1 MFAQQYKIIMVHRVS
16 AKDLSVGE
24 QVEKSEHPWA
34 SRSVARKIAQDHL
47 RENPKAYS
55 SGKGGSSDSR
65 EVVILNM
72 NAKFVPPRKKKPPA
86 PQPVSNAPG
95 WIPQS
100 ARLWG

>member
-55 SGKGGSSDSR
+55 SGKGVYYLLANLAGIAAATGWNY
-65 EVVILNM
+65 VM
-72 NAKFVPPRKKKPPA
+72 NKK
-86 PQPVSNAPG
+86 VT
-95 WIPQS
+95 
-100 ARLWG
+100 WG

>member
-34 SRSVARKIAQDHL
+34 SRAVARKLAKDHL
-47 RENPKAYS
+47 AQNPKAYTG
-55 SGKGGSSDSR
+55 GKSEGGR
-65 EVVILNM
+65 EVVILNQ
-72 NAKFVPPRKKKPPA
+72 NVRVIPPRKKKPPA
-86 PQPVSNAPG
+86 PQPQSNAPG

-100 ARLWG
+100 ARFWG

>member
-47 RENPKAYS
+47 RENPNSYK
-55 SGKGGSSDSR
+55 SGKSEGGR

-86 PQPVSNAPG
+86 PQPQSNAPG

>member
-1 MFAQQYKIIMVHRVS
+1 MVHRIS
-16 AKDLSVGE
+16 QKDLAVGE

-34 SRSVARKIAQDHL
+34 SRTVARKIAQDHL
-47 RENPKAYS
+47 KENPNAYS
-55 SGKGGSSDSR
+55 SGKKCSSDSKD
-65 EVVILNM
+65 VVIVNM
-72 NAKFVPPRKKKPPA
+72 NAKFVPPRKKKKPE